1 MELEKIY
8 NKRAREDDHHYE
20 DHHDCP
26 YKNSAKK
33 QDLKG
38 MKTLDSY
45 IDFKE
50 NSDDSS
56 NMKTLD
62 SSLALEVGVFD
73 FPWLKDGVISKSEDY
88 RFEDAFFSSLIYDM
102 NPTNSTDIEFS
113 GKSLCQTSEELLYLP
128 ENKSDDNLFRPVPE
142 GDGSEME
149 GMDCIWSSLLSQPLQ
164 QGGVI

>member
-20 DHHDCP
+20 EDHQDCP
-26 YKNSAKK
+26 CKNSAKK

-38 MKTLDSY
+38 

-50 NSDDSS
+50 NRNDSS
-56 NMKTLD
+56 NVKTLD

-73 FPWLKDGVISKSEDY
+73 FPWLKDGVISKSEDC

-102 NPTNSTDIEFS
+102 NSTNSTDIEFS

-128 ENKSDDNLFRPVPE
+128 ENKSNDNLFRPVPE

-149 GMDCIWSSLLSQPLQ
+149 GVDCIWSSLLSQPLQ
-164 QGGVI
+164 PGGVI